1 MLRETIQ
8 TGNIRVTTIVDEV
21 SIITSFSFNFLWL
34 KFVSENT
41 TKRAVELRISAA
53 LESLGNLRKKVEDGD
68 VGKQ

>member
-34 KFVSENT
+34 KFVSKNT

-53 LESLGNLRKKVEDGD
+53 LESLLILFKIYYDNY
-68 VGKQ
+68 

>member
-34 KFVSENT
+34 KFVSKNT
-41 TKRAVELRISAA
+41 TKRVVELRISAA
-53 LESLGNLRKKVEDGD
+53 LESLLILFKIYYDNY
-68 VGKQ
+68 

>member
-41 TKRAVELRISAA
+41 TKRVVELRISAA
-53 LESLGNLRKKVEDGD
+53 LESLLILFKIYYDNY
-68 VGKQ
+68 